1 MSALLENALVA
12 QLDRVSDYESEG
24 QGFESLR
31 ARQRVSVRKQ
41 CTEALFVFRNI
52 TFYGQSII
60 GGLPVCAFYFAYNL
74 SSTIELYKGS

>member
-1 MSALLENALVA
+1 ML
-12 QLDRVSDYESEG
+12 Y
-24 QGFESLR
+24 FF
-31 ARQRVSVRKQ
+31 
-41 CTEALFVFRNI
+41 ALFSQAYSSHPNIYYRAILHYI